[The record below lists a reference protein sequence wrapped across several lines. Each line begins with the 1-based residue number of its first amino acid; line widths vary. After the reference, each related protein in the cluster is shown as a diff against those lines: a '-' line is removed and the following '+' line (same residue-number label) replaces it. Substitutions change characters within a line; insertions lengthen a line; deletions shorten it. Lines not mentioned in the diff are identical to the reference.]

1 MNKTHRIST
10 WIQKSALLAAGFLA
24 AATLA
29 LALLIT
35 TVFAGGP
42 ANRPTYTSASPAN
55 QVVFNAITDNPE
67 HGDERN
73 FVLIREAGKGT
84 YKNEI
89 KLEPGK
95 EYEVY
100 SYYHNNAKPSL
111 NVAEGNPGMARNARI
126 AAHVPTVVKPGE
138 RGKITSTI
146 SADNAEPKRVWDEA
160 YVTADSTVALRYVPA
175 SAVVHSGGAVN
186 GKVLSDERLFS
197 SQGTFLG
204 YSELNGVLPGCA
216 DFAGYVVYRLKVD
229 QPNFDV
235 KKEVSK
241 SGSSE
246 WGKKVTSA
254 PSDKVDFRISYK
266 NTGTTDQNDVTIK
279 DVLPK
284 GLSYVKG
291 TSKLVNASNPNGL
304 SISDN
309 ITSENGVNV
318 GNYGKG
324 ATAVVTFTAQLS
336 DKSED
341 LCQVMKNRVVV
352 TTKNGVKED
361 TAEVAVEGVECE
373 EEVVVPGELPTTGPA
388 QIIAGILGV
397 SLVSLGVAYWIR
409 SRHEYKQAL
418 AGFASEFTEAPAER
432 LLEAKSETVNNE
444 TQTQPSVVNS
454 KRVENHASR
463 FHKK

>member
-42 ANRPTYTSASPAN
+42 ANRPTYISASPAN

-111 NVAEGNPGMARNARI
+111 NVAEGNPGMARNTRI
-126 AAHVPTVVKPGE
+126 AADVPTVVKPGE

-284 GLSYVKG
+284 GLSYVRG

-309 ITSENGVNV
+309 IASENGVNV

-341 LCQVMKNRVVV
+341 LCQAMTNRVVV

-373 EEVVVPGELPTTGPA
+373 EEPVVPGELPTTGPA

-418 AGFASEFTEAPAER
+418 AGFTENFTEAPAEN
-432 LLEAKSETVNNE
+432 LLEAGKDE
-444 TQTQPSVVNS
+444 
-454 KRVENHASR
+454 VESPAPKVQNGHHNHANNY
-463 FHKK
+463 HKR